1 MIDETTNEVTVATDP
16 FDHDGFIVSVKRNLV
31 EAEAT
36 ALHPDGEFI
45 CRAVRR
51 HRSLAKLGYWLAA
64 SAVIALGLIG
74 MIAGLSQTSPA
85 VQGLATLITVVY
97 LIVVITLA
105 VRFAPHSAVVLLLDD
120 SERADALPALVLKR
134 SSRLSAVG
142 DVSALMAEGEGEI
155 GRVRRFGANSSSYS
169 LFLSDAPG
177 VSARFVPER
186 KVGTGAVLA
195 SVFSPFGFLGA
206 LFVFGQPA
214 DSWRILQAKKRVRLG
229 SLVKQKSALGDY
241 VLDLTDDLDRELDR
255 RALTLVALTVV
266 LNRANAK

>member
-1 MIDETTNEVTVATDP
+1 MIDATELQEQYHLDP
-16 FDHDGFIVSVKRNLV
+16 FDHDGFVVSVKRNLV

-51 HRSLAKLGYWLAA
+51 HRSLAKMGYWLAA

-85 VQGLATLITVVY
+85 VQGLVTLITVVY

-105 VRFAPHSAVVLLLDD
+105 VRFAPHSAVVLLLDE

-134 SSRLSAVG
+134 SSRLSVAG

-177 VSARFVPER
+177 VSAVRSGAQGGYRRGARFGV
-186 KVGTGAVLA
+186 
-195 SVFSPFGFLGA
+195 
-206 LFVFGQPA
+206 QPL
-214 DSWRILQAKKRVRLG
+214 WLPRRLG
-229 SLVKQKSALGDY
+229 CVRTAGGLVENPASEEAGPSRFS
-241 VLDLTDDLDRELDR
+241 REAEVGAR
-255 RALTLVALTVV
+255 RLCS
-266 LNRANAK
+266 

>member
-1 MIDETTNEVTVATDP
+1 MIDATELQEQYHLDP
-16 FDHDGFIVSVKRNLV
+16 FDHDGFVVSVKRNLV

-51 HRSLAKLGYWLAA
+51 HRSLAKMGYWLAA

-85 VQGLATLITVVY
+85 VQGLVTLITVVY

-105 VRFAPHSAVVLLLDD
+105 VRFAPHSAVVLLLDE

-134 SSRLSAVG
+134 SSRLSVAG

-177 VSARFVPER
+177 SARFVPER

-206 LFVFGQPA
+206 LVVFGQPA
-214 DSWRILQAKKRVRLG
+214 DSWKILQAKKRVRLG

-255 RALTLVALTVV
+255 RALTLIALAVV
-266 LNRANAK
+266 LNRTNAK